1 MFIHVHEL
9 EAHAQLYKVCVRYK
23 CISYPV
29 QYSIAILH
37 GFALLTQ
44 SWESPTG
51 RLQASSTSVLTANVR
66 SHEYFRTVFCWSWQ
80 VTHLVREGRRY
91 PEVGALDISRCF
103 AVDSNN
109 WRKGRYLAS
118 ICWSYII
125 LQSYGDENF
134 SRKISRVVVPTII
147 DILRFPCDHSKY
159 IRLNR
164 KWDNDWPRKSVIP
177 PPLKAVGVHQ
187 GIIKIWNKSWSTK
200 SHLG

>member
-1 MFIHVHEL
+1 MYLV
-9 EAHAQLYKVCVRYK
+9 
-23 CISYPV
+23 PV

-118 ICWSYII
+118 ICWSYINTAKLRWWEFFEKDLESCRPHHNRYSSFSLRP
-125 LQSYGDENF
+125 LQVYTTESKVRQRLTTEICDTSSVEG
-134 SRKISRVVVPTII
+134 SRCS
-147 DILRFPCDHSKY
+147 
-159 IRLNR
+159 
-164 KWDNDWPRKSVIP
+164 PRHHQN
-177 PPLKAVGVHQ
+177 LK
-187 GIIKIWNKSWSTK
+187 
-200 SHLG
+200 